1 MTIQYTKR
9 QERTHTMTT
18 IATDSYIRFPKKMVG
33 GKMGEYCTIQ
43 SAFLDKDYAYA
54 LGNMLFLDG
63 RTKYTKFLSNQ
74 LSNTVGVD
82 SVKLTNGRIEAD
94 TIVTFEPEYDWS
106 VRILFKSLAKVYD
119 VECDAEDKKHIDK
132 LRKSGVVE
140 FPIQWGGFG
149 SIDYDKPRNK
159 YVACFFGRESDNGV
173 TDAPRVIYVNI
184 IPNLVDYVSVIKRM
198 RSQIELSRDAHALKY
213 DPSSVT
219 HVCFINDFNNKHA
232 TFEDVETMM
241 TSANIDLVSFQELQD
256 FFKAD

>member
-1 MTIQYTKR
+1 
-9 QERTHTMTT
+9 
-18 IATDSYIRFPKKMVG
+18 
-33 GKMGEYCTIQ
+33 MGEYCTIQ

-74 LSNTVGVD
+74 LGNTVGVD

-119 VECDAEDKKHIDK
+119 VECNTDDKKHIDK

-149 SIDYDKPRNK
+149 SFDYDKPRNK
-159 YVACFFGRESDNGV
+159 YVARFFGRESDKEEV
-173 TDAPRVIYVNI
+173 RDTHRVIYVNI

-198 RSQIELSRDAHALKY
+198 RSQIELSRDAHAEKY

-219 HVCFINDFNNKHA
+219 HVCFIHEFNNKHVV
-232 TFEDVETMM
+232 FEDVERMM
-241 TSANIDLVSFQELQD
+241 NSANIDLVSFQELQD